1 MVISAYEAVKALPSQ
16 ELGRGPASFVS
27 ECAPCALGAWT
38 RANSFPVVLEDSYH
52 NYSPA
57 QEYFGLDRTDLI
69 WQMNDAIS
77 EDKETPHERWK
88 RMVAWLE
95 VKGL

>member
-16 ELGRGPASFVS
+16 ELGWGAESFVS
-27 ECAPCALGAWT
+27 GCAPCALGAWT
-38 RANSFPVVLEDSYH
+38 RANNFPVMLEDSYH

-57 QEYFGLDRTDLI
+57 QEYFGLDGADLI
-69 WQMNDAIS
+69 WETNDAVP
-77 EDKETPHERWK
+77 EYKEPPHERWK

-95 VKGL
+95 EEGL